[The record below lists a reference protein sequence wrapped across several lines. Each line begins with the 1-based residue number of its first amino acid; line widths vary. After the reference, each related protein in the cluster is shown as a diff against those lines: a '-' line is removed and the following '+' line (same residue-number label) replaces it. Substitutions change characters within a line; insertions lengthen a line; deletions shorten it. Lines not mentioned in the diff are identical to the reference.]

1 VDVWCLG
8 ANSRCCY
15 RCRRLAVTT
24 LLLQSLVVL
33 VIVDHDAQNIQRIL
47 AFVEK
52 GEEIL
57 S

>member
-1 VDVWCLG
+1 VWCLG
-8 ANSRCCY
+8 TNSRCCY
-15 RCRRLAVTT
+15 WCRRFAVTT